1 MLQGGALI
9 GQGSSACIF
18 DTLPR
23 CSSRAKTVREG
34 RFSPN
39 TRATRRTAK
48 IVRSGAAANKEIH
61 TSHELMRLPNYDE
74 YFVLIDEYCKTDDVT
89 GDPDWDKCSL
99 LKPGQR
105 RHPTFMQMRMK
116 HGGIRLSE
124 YARDIE
130 RLLDNWLDIQIHLAQ
145 AVLLLHKNGWVH
157 GDLHFGNVLMD
168 EANKPRLVDFG
179 MSFNVAQLKAKDV
192 VKLSF
197 LPKYNNYAPELDY
210 VAGIQKGMS
219 QEDIINTI
227 FDEKSILEE
236 IDELFP
242 SARGMKSAFKQFAQ
256 FNTPGDNYDTA
267 QYISQYIRPA
277 DMWCLGFDL
286 FSLYKL
292 MISNSLVLSSQ
303 FYKNHHQ
310 EQMRIIEGLLHPDPR
325 QRMTCEAL
333 LNELYSI
340 KMSF

>member
-9 GQGSSACIF
+9 GQGSSACTF

-23 CSSRAKTVREG
+23 CSSRVRTVREG

-39 TRATRRTAK
+39 TRNTRRTAK
-48 IVRSGAAANKEIH
+48 IVRSGASANKEIR
-61 TSHELMRLPNYDE
+61 TSHDLMMLPNYDD
-74 YFVLIDEYCKTDDVT
+74 YFVLIDEYCKTNDVT

-130 RLLDNWLDIQIHLAQ
+130 RLLDNWVDIQIHLAQ

-179 MSFNVAQLKAKDV
+179 LSFNVQQLKAKDV

-197 LPKYNNYAPELDY
+197 LPKYNN
-210 VAGIQKGMS
+210 
-219 QEDIINTI
+219 
-227 FDEKSILEE
+227 
-236 IDELFP
+236 
-242 SARGMKSAFKQFAQ
+242 
-256 FNTPGDNYDTA
+256 
-267 QYISQYIRPA
+267 
-277 DMWCLGFDL
+277 
-286 FSLYKL
+286 
-292 MISNSLVLSSQ
+292 
-303 FYKNHHQ
+303 
-310 EQMRIIEGLLHPDPR
+310 
-325 QRMTCEAL
+325 
-333 LNELYSI
+333 
-340 KMSF
+340 